1 MDVKLFVGNL
11 SFNTNEQDLH
21 DLFSKAGTVASVNV
35 IRDRDTG
42 RSRGFAFVE
51 MANQSEAEKAITMLH
66 GTMVGERPMVVNKAK
81 PREERGPGGG
91 GSFGPRPARHDP
103 RRGQRRR
110 F

>member
-11 SFNTNEQDLH
+11 SPNTNEQDLH
-21 DLFSKAGTVASVNV
+21 DMFSKAGTVASVNV

-51 MANQSEAEKAITMLH
+51 MSTQAEAEKAISMLH
-66 GTMVGERPMVVNKAK
+66 GKIVAERPMVVNKAR
-81 PREERGPGGG
+81 PREERP
-91 GSFGPRPARHDP
+91 SAFGPRPKRHDP